1 MNISNNKE
9 EKKKAKQQLKVGI
22 TEVGFDTLNLFLESL
37 NKLSKRKIRAQE
49 VVEFAVGR
57 LSEKDIPRI
66 CEKAYTGSDKV
77 EVLLEKLNSQLPDKA
92 MSKNDL
98 LSLMVQTFEASGKA
112 KLIKSQAE
120 RANEIE

>member
-9 EKKKAKQQLKVGI
+9 EKKKEKQQLKVGI